1 MKITVTI
8 CSYKQD
14 ILKTG
19 CSVFGSESAATA
31 TGYLVLVVMVKWML
45 CFLFD
50 TIHILSTYIVKIGV
64 NFSYV

>member
-8 CSYKQD
+8 N
-14 ILKTG
+14 KTFSKHAVL
-19 CSVFGSESAATA
+19 CLALSLQPLQLDM
-31 TGYLVLVVMVKWML
+31 LVLVVMVKWML

-50 TIHILSTYIVKIGV
+50 TIHNSTYIVKIGV